1 MTHTSLGESDAG
13 AREFGKIPDYVT
25 PGNRKRLLE
34 LSLPNEKEISPV
46 ECSEYLIRHWL
57 ETIEDGNPLYND
69 REYAR
74 SRGFRDIIAQPGMNI
89 CTLVMPYRWPMIEFH
104 KTRQLLHFEVKEL
117 LELPVGILANYETF
131 FYRPVEIGD
140 RLSTTGRLV
149 EISDFKRTRLGD
161 GYFTRLET
169 NYYNQRDEMV
179 SCARTNLFSYGG
191 RARPGQ
197 EHGEDQAK
205 VAEALQKRATPS
217 TLEDQAPME
226 PPQGDWLKG
235 GWHNATE
242 EMLESWR
249 TGWQGREPANT
260 RWNEV
265 KVGDAMPPLLMP
277 ITVTRC
283 VFMASASRD
292 FAPQHHNTW
301 YCHNKSRT
309 REMFLGTHFNLGML
323 SRFMTD
329 YGGPLSTVRR
339 IQLQMK
345 RTIGAGEDY
354 MMSGVITRKW
364 EADGEKLVDMDIRI
378 DTDLGPA
385 YTCSGTLA
393 LP

>member
-1 MTHTSLGESDAG
+1 
-13 AREFGKIPDYVT
+13 
-25 PGNRKRLLE
+25 
-34 LSLPNEKEISPV
+34 
-46 ECSEYLIRHWL
+46 
-57 ETIEDGNPLYND
+57 
-69 REYAR
+69 
-74 SRGFRDIIAQPGMNI
+74 
-89 CTLVMPYRWPMIEFH
+89 MPYQMADGGVSQDAPAIALRGQGVTGAARGH
-104 KTRQLLHFEVKEL
+104 SRQLRDFLF
-117 LELPVGILANYETF
+117 TD
-131 FYRPVEIGD
+131 PVEIGD

-149 EISDFKRTRLGD
+149 EISDFKRTQARGGLLHQA
-161 GYFTRLET
+161 R
-169 NYYNQRDEMV
+169 NQLLQP
-179 SCARTNLFSYGG
+179 ARGTGQLAPTPICFPTGA

-197 EHGEDQAK
+197 GDNQDAGEAFQPLNERD
-205 VAEALQKRATPS
+205 TPS
-217 TLEDQAPME
+217 TMEDQAPMD
-226 PPQGDWLKG
+226 PPEGEWLQG
-235 GWHNATE
+235 GWHNGTE

-249 TGWQGREPANT
+249 TGWQGGELANT
-260 RWNEV
+260 RWDDV
-265 KVGDAMPPLLMP
+265 KVGDSMAPLLMP

-354 MMSGVITRKW
+354 MMSGVVIRKW
-364 EADGEKLVDMDIRI
+364 AADGENLVDMEISI
-378 DTDLGPA
+378 DTQLGPA
-385 YTCSGTLA
+385 YSCTGTLA